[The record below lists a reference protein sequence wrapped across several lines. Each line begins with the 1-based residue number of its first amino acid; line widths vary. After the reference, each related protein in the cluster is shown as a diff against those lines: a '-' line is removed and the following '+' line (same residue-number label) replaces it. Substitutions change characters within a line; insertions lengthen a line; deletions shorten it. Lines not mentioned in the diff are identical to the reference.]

1 MKKSILWLCCLL
13 CSFSTLPAQLSKG
26 INFQAIARKSNGLTV
41 PNKTMS
47 VRLSIKSDPVGGN
60 IEYQEIKSVTTNVLG
75 LFTVVIGAPE
85 TNKVITQGAFEN
97 INWASAEKYI
107 QIEIDTEG
115 SLLFEDLGSQKIN
128 YVPYAFYA
136 DHVRTQNL
144 EGILQLTQGGTGVQ
158 SLKELLNILNLE
170 KVNNTPDSLKP
181 ISNSTLVALNDK
193 LKKADTL
200 LLSNRINQKLNST
213 DTLLL
218 SARVNAKLFK
228 TDTITLSNR
237 INQKI
242 NIGGITNAEIING
255 IGYTPARIEY
265 GSFYDTTK
273 QQALLSTATAVKFAF
288 IQVNNNI
295 SITNNSSGSPTK
307 ITVTHAG
314 LYHIRY
320 ALQIV
325 KADVGTDDIS
335 VWIRR
340 NGAAF
345 ANTLVN
351 YSIAGAGIKNNLSSD
366 YYIDLGDN
374 DYVEIFFSVKNI
386 NSNLMSTIAQASP
399 TPSRPATPCATVTI
413 QIVN

>member
-1 MKKSILWLCCLL
+1 MKKYIIWLCFFV
-13 CSFSTLPAQLSKG
+13 SIVNTLYAQVSKG
-26 INFQAIARKSNGLTV
+26 INFQAIARKTNGLTV

-47 VRLSIKSDPVGGN
+47 VRLSIKSAPTNGV

-75 LFTVVIGAPE
+75 LFTVVIGMPE
-85 TNKVITQGAFEN
+85 TNKVITQGSFEN
-97 INWASAEKYI
+97 INWASSEKYI

-115 SLLFEDLGSQKIN
+115 SLLFEDLGTQKIN

-136 DHVRTQNL
+136 DRVRSQNI
-144 EGILQLTQGGTGVQ
+144 EGIVQITQGGTGVQ
-158 SLKELLNILNLE
+158 TIKELLTLLNLD
-170 KVNNTPDSLKP
+170 KVSNTTDSLKP
-181 ISNSTLVALNDK
+181 ISISTLSALNDK

-200 LLSNRINQKLNST
+200 LLSNRINQKLNSM
-213 DTLLL
+213 DTILL

-255 IGYTPARIEY
+255 IGYTPVRIEY
-265 GSFYDTTK
+265 GSFYDTSK

-288 IQVNNNI
+288 TQVASNI
-295 SITNNSSGSPTK
+295 SISNNSSGSPTK

-314 LYHIRY
+314 VYHVRY
-320 ALQIV
+320 ALQFAKSDI
-325 KADVGTDDIS
+325 GTDDIS

-345 ANTLVN
+345 MNTLVT
-351 YSIAGAGIKNNLSSD
+351 YTIAGANQKNNVAGD
-366 YYIDLGDN
+366 YFIDLGEA
-374 DYVEIFFSVKNI
+374 DYIELFFSVKNV
-386 NSNLMSTIAQASP
+386 NDNLISTIAQASP
-399 TPSRPATPCATVTI
+399 TPSRPATPCAAVTI